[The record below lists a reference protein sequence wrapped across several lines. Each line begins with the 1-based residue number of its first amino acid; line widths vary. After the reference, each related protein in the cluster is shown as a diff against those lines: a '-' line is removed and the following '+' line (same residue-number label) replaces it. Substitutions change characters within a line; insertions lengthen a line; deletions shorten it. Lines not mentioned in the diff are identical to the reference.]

1 MQVWGQWFKMCF
13 ELSSFIIIAI
23 IIIIVVVVVVVVVGW
38 DSSVSIVTR
47 YRLDSPGIEPQ

>member
-23 IIIIVVVVVVVVVGW
+23 IIIVVVVVVVGW

-47 YRLDSPGIEPQ
+47 YGLGSPGIESW